1 MNPYEPNHQYPPQ
14 YPRYPHQQAYGQHP
28 YPYPGAQP
36 YPGAGPL
43 AHPGFVAPPQGP
55 DGGTR
60 FARGV
65 GYFLVWVLAQVVG
78 IFGLYTVLDWLPD
91 DVVSDHGGG
100 LGWLAFVAF
109 MAALPLAG
117 IGLVAA
123 IVVAAAARRSHMVW
137 FALVS
142 FGILVPLHVL
152 PPLLLS

>member
-1 MNPYEPNHQYPPQ
+1 M
-14 YPRYPHQQAYGQHP
+14 
-28 YPYPGAQP
+28 
-36 YPGAGPL
+36 

-78 IFGLYTVLDWLPD
+78 IFGLYTALDWLPD

-117 IGLVAA
+117 LGLVAA
-123 IVVAAAARRSHMVW
+123 IVVAAARGCRTRRGQATPCVN
-137 FALVS
+137 V
-142 FGILVPLHVL
+142 GPPLHVL
-152 PPLLLS
+152 PPLPEVTRRIRDHSAEDE

>member
-1 MNPYEPNHQYPPQ
+1 M
-14 YPRYPHQQAYGQHP
+14 RQQLTFYSN
-28 YPYPGAQP
+28 
-36 YPGAGPL
+36 
-43 AHPGFVAPPQGP
+43 
-55 DGGTR
+55 
-60 FARGV
+60 

-78 IFGLYTVLDWLPD
+78 IFGLYTALDWLPD

-117 IGLVAA
+117 IGLVTA

-152 PPLLLS
+152 PPLLLN